1 MIRAEDS
8 RAEPKPSAPRANGFG
23 IEGRRLPRLK
33 GVISQHWH
41 FALLGLVFGVLYAP
55 VLTSLAA
62 DWVDD
67 PDYGYGFLVPV
78 FAAYALWSSRRR
90 WRSPKFKPS
99 SVGLP
104 VILCGIAMLVV
115 GSLGAE
121 LFLSRSSL
129 LVILAGSVLYLF
141 GGTVLGGT
149 AFPLAYLVFMIPLP
163 SIVYNQ
169 LTFPLQLLASR
180 LAASGL
186 DIAQVP
192 ALREGNMLIL
202 PNETLEVIEA
212 CSGIRSLMS
221 LVALAIAYGYLAE
234 RRLWVRIA
242 LAALM
247 VPIAVLSNAFRVFG
261 AGVLT
266 YLLGPEWAHGFF
278 HLFSGWL
285 IFMTALLCMLLAHRV
300 MKRGAVFLEKKAN
313 A

>member
-1 MIRAEDS
+1 
-8 RAEPKPSAPRANGFG
+8 
-23 IEGRRLPRLK
+23 
-33 GVISQHWH
+33 
-41 FALLGLVFGVLYAP
+41 
-55 VLTSLAA
+55 
-62 DWVDD
+62 
-67 PDYGYGFLVPV
+67 V

-99 SVGLP
+99 SVGFP

-221 LVALAIAYGYLAE
+221 LVALAIAYGYLA
-234 RRLWVRIA
+234 
-242 LAALM
+242 
-247 VPIAVLSNAFRVFG
+247 
-261 AGVLT
+261 
-266 YLLGPEWAHGFF
+266 
-278 HLFSGWL
+278 
-285 IFMTALLCMLLAHRV
+285 
-300 MKRGAVFLEKKAN
+300 
-313 A
+313 